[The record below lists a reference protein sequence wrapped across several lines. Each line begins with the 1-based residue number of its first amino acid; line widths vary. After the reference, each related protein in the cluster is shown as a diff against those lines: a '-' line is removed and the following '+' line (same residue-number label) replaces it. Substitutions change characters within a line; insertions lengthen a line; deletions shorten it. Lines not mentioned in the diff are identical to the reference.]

1 MNARHLLLIVASV
14 AAMRTD
20 GVSADRENR
29 TISRSKQFVVY
40 CEDAPLRRQVASLTE
55 EIKTDVLEL
64 LGESGDRWKIPILIT
79 LAPSAGQT
87 RQAVIFQM
95 VATPDGT
102 KINIDAEIGA
112 NPAAVNLRRQIV
124 RAVLLEISRRERPA
138 IRGNEAFLEPPWWL
152 VDGSIE
158 IFRRRDFGVDSDLFR
173 RLVENNKMPPIEQF
187 LGLRADG
194 LGATAQAID
203 AACAMGL
210 VQLLIEQPNG
220 RANLGRL
227 VRRWPDTGSDPMAAL
242 KKDFPSLAEGTASLQ
257 KWWTLNLAR
266 FAASD
271 RFRGLSLKETD
282 KQLGALL
289 EIELAIDKAGTRKT
303 FAIADYAQFMKL
315 PNARAVLT
323 ARKQAI
329 FTLGAQANALLRPVV
344 SDYEEIVSLI
354 LRGKTQKLAARLE
367 NIEAYRTT
375 VLNRMDQIADYLNW
389 YEATQFGTRT
399 NEFDSY
405 LKAANEA
412 SREETHRF
420 DPISRYLDL
429 MEKEY

>member
-1 MNARHLLLIVASV
+1 
-14 AAMRTD
+14 
-20 GVSADRENR
+20 
-29 TISRSKQFVVY
+29 
-40 CEDAPLRRQVASLTE
+40 
-55 EIKTDVLEL
+55 
-64 LGESGDRWKIPILIT
+64 
-79 LAPSAGQT
+79 
-87 RQAVIFQM
+87 
-95 VATPDGT
+95 
-102 KINIDAEIGA
+102 
-112 NPAAVNLRRQIV
+112 
-124 RAVLLEISRRERPA
+124 
-138 IRGNEAFLEPPWWL
+138 
-152 VDGSIE
+152 
-158 IFRRRDFGVDSDLFR
+158 LFR

-194 LGATAQAID
+194 LGETAQAID

-210 VQLLIEQPNG
+210 VQSLVEQPNG

-227 VRRWPDTGSDPMAAL
+227 VRRWPDTGSDPIAAL

-271 RFRGLSLKETD
+271 RFRGLSLEETD
-282 KQLGALL
+282 KQLAALL
-289 EIELAIDKAGTRKT
+289 EIELVIDKAGTRKT
-303 FAIADYAQFMKL
+303 FAIADYAQFIKL
-315 PNARAVLT
+315 PAARAALT
-323 ARKQAI
+323 ARRQAI

-344 SDYEEIVSLI
+344 SEYEEILSLI

-367 NIEAYRTT
+367 NIEAYRAT
-375 VLNRMDQIADYLNW
+375 VLHRMDQIADYLNW

-412 SREETHRF
+412 SREEAHRF